1 MASAVPGM
9 LNGSLHLMPQP
20 SCEAG
25 VTLCHFTNKEMVA
38 KELSKGPKLVRKVN
52 LCPQIPR
59 PSHVL
64 CNSELLQIRHV
75 GPISVVGIGVV

>member
-20 SCEAG
+20 SFDGG

-38 KELSKGPKLVRKVN
+38 KEPSKGPKLVRKVN
-52 LCPQIPR
+52 LCPQIPHR
-59 PSHVL
+59 SRVL
-64 CNSELLQIRHV
+64 CNSELL
-75 GPISVVGIGVV
+75 